1 MSHPPLKA
9 VPPSGPLLRQWSN
22 VLYWQDQA
30 ALRTYMVDL
39 HQQVL
44 DLVRSG
50 RSWDQLYR
58 NVRFS
63 DEVKGSIV
71 YDAMHTLIVLGMQR
85 WVTNHRRGAW

>member
-44 DLVRSG
+44 DQSAPASPGISFTATSASATR
-50 RSWDQLYR
+50 
-58 NVRFS
+58 
-63 DEVKGSIV
+63 
-71 YDAMHTLIVLGMQR
+71 
-85 WVTNHRRGAW
+85 